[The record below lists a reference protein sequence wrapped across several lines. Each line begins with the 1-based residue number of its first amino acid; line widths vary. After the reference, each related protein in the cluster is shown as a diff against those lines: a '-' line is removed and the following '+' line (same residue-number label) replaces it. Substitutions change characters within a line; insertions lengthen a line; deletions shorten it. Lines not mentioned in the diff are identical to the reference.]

1 MVHVVFRHTPPSGQD
16 VHHVAELRPDGGV
29 VELPLLMQFLEIL
42 CPVTAGVFDGTNRRE
57 RAGRARNRTPGR
69 R

>member
-57 RAGRARNRTPGR
+57 
-69 R
+69 